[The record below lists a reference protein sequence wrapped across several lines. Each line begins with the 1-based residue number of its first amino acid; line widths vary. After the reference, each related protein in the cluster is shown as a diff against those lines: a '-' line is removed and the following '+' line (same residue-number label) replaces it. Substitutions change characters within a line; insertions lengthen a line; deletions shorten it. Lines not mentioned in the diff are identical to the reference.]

1 MPAGPVSAIVCAG
14 DQTVDPAWG
23 RWAARSVLGTEPL
36 GLDAD
41 HSPFLSAPAALA
53 AMLDRL
59 AATDHPEAARDR

>member
-1 MPAGPVSAIVCAG
+1 MCAG

-36 GLDAD
+36 ELDAD

-59 AATDHPEAARDR
+59 AGTDRPEAARDR